1 MANVNV
7 RIDSKLKKEA
17 EEIFTALGISASSA
31 INMFYRQ
38 VVRTNGIPFELKAEI
53 PNKETVEAIEEADQ
67 IAKKQKNTK
76 TFSTVE
82 EIMDD
87 LINKWYINTTTK
99 PY

>member
-87 LINKWYINTTTK
+87 LINK
-99 PY
+99 